1 MKLKNVGALCKKA
14 KSIILFEEED
24 GSQWAGE
31 GGALFILP
39 ENLGRMTPATLC
51 TIFDI
56 PVDKAAE
63 IYTETGSFPGGY
75 DSADDTEE
83 DELIFDTYRRVI
95 LDGRDMVPLRE
106 PGGKVYFIQTK
117 YLKAVDD
124 SENLRMTLR
133 YSDDGK
139 PYIAVKDG
147 MFLTAIIMPVRF
159 LTGSADWFGQIYNGA
174 VKARMEIA
182 Q

>member
-1 MKLKNVGALCKKA
+1 MKLKNMGALCKKA
-14 KSIILFEEED
+14 KSIILLADED
-24 GSQWAGE
+24 GRQWAGE
-31 GGALFILP
+31 GGALFLLP
-39 ENLGRMTPATLC
+39 ENLGTMTTATLC

-63 IYTETGSFPGGY
+63 IYTETGGFPGGY
-75 DSADDTEE
+75 DSADDSEE
-83 DELIFDTYRRVI
+83 DELLFDTYRRVL

-106 PGGKVYFIQTK
+106 PGGKVYFVQTK

-133 YSDDGK
+133 FSEGGK

-147 MFLTAIIMPVRF
+147 LFLTAIIMPIK
-159 LTGSADWFGQIYNGA
+159 LLPGSTDWFGQIYNGA
-174 VKARMEIA
+174 VQAKMEAIG
-182 Q
+182 